1 MTRKTII
8 ILLFVVSF
16 AIVATIAGNALLV
29 TNSDQEEPGVPPQSS
44 TIIED
49 TIPPTE
55 TESELPPEATEPID
69 PAPNLEELLWMHRE
83 AEYPIATEIWLIM
96 KSYGW
101 SDAACAG
108 IMGNIMREVG
118 GDTLEY
124 IQPDL
129 YGAGGYHFG
138 LCQWSKRYY
147 SEIYPTNE
155 WMPTAREQL
164 DFLRHTI
171 LHYNGNG
178 YSYGFTE
185 DYLKTAT
192 DCREVAKIFC
202 DGYER
207 PNESPTRRQNN
218 AEKAY
223 NYFVVDTTVLKE
235 FVDYHGVDERFINDI
250 LTYIPNVEAITD
262 YRVACWTFFFVMEDG
277 TEYVAFTDYDGVIT
291 SISTWEEDTTG
302 SILYNKG
309 E

>member
-1 MTRKTII
+1 
-8 ILLFVVSF
+8 
-16 AIVATIAGNALLV
+16 
-29 TNSDQEEPGVPPQSS
+29 VPPQSS

-55 TESELPPEATEPID
+55 TEPELPPEATEPID
-69 PAPNLEELLWMHRE
+69 PAPNLEELIWMHRE

-108 IMGNIMREVG
+108 IMGNFMREVG
-118 GDTLEY
+118 GDSLEY

-155 WMPTAREQL
+155 WVPTAREQL

-235 FVDYHGVDERFINDI
+235 FIDYHGVDERFINDI

-262 YRVACWTFFFVMEDG
+262 YRVACWTFFFVTEDG
-277 TEYVAFTDYDGVIT
+277 TEYVAFTDRDGVIAF
-291 SISTWEEDTTG
+291 ISTWEEDTTS

-309 E
+309 EK